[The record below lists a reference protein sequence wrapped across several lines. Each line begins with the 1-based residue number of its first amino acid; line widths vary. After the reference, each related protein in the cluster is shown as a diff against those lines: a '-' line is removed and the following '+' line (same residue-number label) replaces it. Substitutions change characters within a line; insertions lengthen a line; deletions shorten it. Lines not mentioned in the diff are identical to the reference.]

1 MIALVEDRSR
11 TPGLEKRETG
21 SFRNLTWL
29 RTPYILA
36 RGGCAVRR
44 EEMDQGKDMA
54 DQTYFLFFQWH
65 VFHFKYRAF

>member
-11 TPGLEKRETG
+11 TPGLEKREMG

-29 RTPYILA
+29 CKPYMLA

-54 DQTYFLFFQWH
+54 DQTYFLFCQWDM
-65 VFHFKYRAF
+65 FHLKYSTF

>member
-11 TPGLEKRETG
+11 TPGLEKREMG

-29 RTPYILA
+29 CKPYMLA

-44 EEMDQGKDMA
+44 ERWTREGFSGKA
-54 DQTYFLFFQWH
+54 
-65 VFHFKYRAF
+65 KAAP

>member
-29 RTPYILA
+29 CTPYLLA
-36 RGGCAVRR
+36 REAVLSGEKRWTR
-44 EEMDQGKDMA
+44 E
-54 DQTYFLFFQWH
+54 
-65 VFHFKYRAF
+65 RI